1 MNMLAGK
8 TILVV
13 EDEAL
18 VAEMIVEMLVGLG
31 ATVIGPATTFAMAL
45 ALAESEGIDAA
56 VLDINL
62 RGERVDPIADR
73 LKARGVPVLFATGYG
88 VAAGVYCRDAP
99 VIDKP
104 YTQERLVSAL
114 MRALAMPKSV
124 EPDNTRN

>member
-18 VAEMIVEMLVGLG
+18 VAEMIVDMLVGLG
-31 ATVIGPATTFAMAL
+31 AAVIGPASTFAMAL

-114 MRALAMPKSV
+114 MRALAKPKTVDS
-124 EPDNTRN
+124 DNTTD